1 VGCQQLAEVDNM
13 IRVREMNPANSVGV
27 DLCFI
32 VGLVTSWDGL
42 WCDHII
48 GKLKKSIDFIE

>member
-1 VGCQQLAEVDNM
+1 M

-48 GKLKKSIDFIE
+48 GKLKKSIHFIE

>member
-42 WCDHII
+42 
-48 GKLKKSIDFIE
+48 